1 MAYSNYTY
9 QPTYTGS
16 PDLYKQREMQYYPQ
30 SYMQSFPVPTTEP
43 TISCRPV
50 ASIDEAKAIPIDFSG
65 NLMVFP
71 DISHGMIY
79 TKQLNVSDGSAIFK
93 IYSLT
98 QPQEQNIQT
107 IEQPEYVLKSDF
119 DKLKSD
125 FESLLNQLSP
135 TQPIG
140 KRGTKNSNE

>member
-9 QPTYTGS
+9 QPTYTGN

-71 DISHGMIY
+71 DISHAV
-79 TKQLNVSDGSAIFK
+79 LVK
-93 IYSLT
+93 IL
-98 QPQEQNIQT
+98 
-107 IEQPEYVLKSDF
+107 
-119 DKLKSD
+119 
-125 FESLLNQLSP
+125 
-135 TQPIG
+135 
-140 KRGTKNSNE
+140 